1 MTVENMSSM
10 RLFFKGVKIDERTED
25 YIRKRLMTVDKLLKK
40 ILRVEVEIG
49 IDKKKNLF
57 RAEVMLKTPYKLY
70 RAEDATE
77 SIEGS
82 IDSVVDD
89 LKIQINR
96 GKDRMVTLRRR
107 GGRSVKKRMAIDEN
121 ARF

>member
-1 MTVENMSSM
+1 M

-25 YIRKRLMTVDKLLKK
+25 YIRKRLMALDKLLEK

-57 RAEVMLKTPYKLY
+57 RAEVMVKTPYKLY
-70 RAEDATE
+70 RAEDTTE

-82 IDSVVDD
+82 IDSVVEDI
-89 LKIQINR
+89 KTQINR
-96 GKDRMVTLRRR
+96 DKDKMVTLRRR
-107 GGRSVKKRMAIDEN
+107 GGRSIKKKMALDQS

>member
-1 MTVENMSSM
+1 M
-10 RLFFKGVKIDERTED
+10 RLFFKGVKVDERTED
-25 YIRKRLMTVDKLLKK
+25 YIRKRLLTIQKFLPK

-57 RAEVMLKTPYKLY
+57 RAEVMVKTPYKLY
-70 RAEDATE
+70 RAEDTTE

-82 IDSVVDD
+82 VDSVVDD
-89 LKIQINR
+89 IKIQINR
-96 GKDRMVTLRRR
+96 DKDKMVTLRRR
-107 GGRSVKKRMAIDEN
+107 GGRSIKKKMAIDEK